1 MKKDKCQL
9 NEYFDEKKE
18 NVKKN
23 QKENEIFNNVNLIKN
38 VYYQL
43 NIMMI
48 NQKNVFECQ
57 NVITKNILMKVK
69 KNV

>member
-9 NEYFDEKKE
+9 NEYFDKKKE

-38 VYYQL
+38 AYYQVY
-43 NIMMI
+43 IMMI
-48 NQKNVFECQ
+48 N
-57 NVITKNILMKVK
+57 
-69 KNV
+69 